1 MLFLFDWATYY
12 STILPLE
19 YYIKTNDNL
28 IMIDNKLKIR
38 LIILLIIGII
48 LGSGCVQE
56 STTEPNIEQQ
66 TNNISKDELKGIT
79 FLCGDFEIT
88 KIPIESHNP
97 TIQSKKIII
106 KLVNYST
113 TEDGTIDMGN
123 IWTGG
128 RFNRPILDGSLFVET
143 QALPIGTK
151 TKIEVDESSS
161 TNTLID
167 FKYPRICIPI
177 ACAAVE
183 TEECNDEFLNKINS
197 SPNFYPQEIYKTTPM
212 IVSSGGAKEENIAL
226 YLIQFKSDKAK
237 LWTKVV
243 LDIQYQYPD
252 NAILFINLSTD
263 KQEYLRNDKID
274 VNITLANKEYT
285 KAVDISA
292 IFRDLITG
300 EEITDIT
307 IGSMGV
313 GGWKDLRPSSGIY
326 TIDLQDIPERLKG
339 KIIQLEILIYNC
351 HSGNVITSRTTIF
364 KIQ

>member
-1 MLFLFDWATYY
+1 M
-12 STILPLE
+12 E
-19 YYIKTNDNL
+19 KKIK
-28 IMIDNKLKIR
+28 IW
-38 LIILLIIGII
+38 LIILVIGII
-48 LGSGCVQE
+48 LSSGCVQE
-56 STTEPNIEQQ
+56 PIIEQPIK
-66 TNNISKDELKGIT
+66 NISEEELKGVT
-79 FLCGDFEIT
+79 FLCGNFEIT
-88 KIPIESHNP
+88 KIPIENHNP
-97 TIQSKKIII
+97 NIQSKKIII

-113 TEDGTIDMGN
+113 TQDGAINIGN

-128 RFNRPILDGSLFVET
+128 RFNRPILGGALFVET

-167 FKYPRICIPI
+167 FKYPRICTPVV
-177 ACAAVE
+177 CADGE
-183 TEECNDEFLNKINS
+183 GEICNDDLLNKISS
-197 SPNFYPQEIYKTTPM
+197 SPDFYPQEIYKTMPM
-212 IVSSGGAKEENIAL
+212 IVLSGDAKEENIAL
-226 YLIQFKSDKAK
+226 HLLQFKADKAK

-252 NAILFINLSTD
+252 NAIMFLNLSTD
-263 KQEYLRNDKID
+263 KQEYLRNDKINI
-274 VNITLANKEYT
+274 NITLTNKKST

-339 KIIQLEILIYNC
+339 KMIQLEVLIHNC
-351 HSGNVITSRTTIF
+351 HSGNVIASKSTIF
-364 KIQ
+364 SIK